1 MFLFVGTTIYGHDT
15 DFMAELVIGDAVM
28 ISHPTTLDDE
38 TRIVRMVLSN
48 SSISIS
54 SPFSSDLIT
63 TTPFRYVKAPKI
75 ELTEEEMQVERKQK
89 TQVILF
95 SSSAWFHIFLIDL
108 IWSDLIGGGGPSV
121 WGVCRE
127 GGGEGSGDEDQE

>member
-15 DFMAELVIGDAVM
+15 DFMSELVIGDAVM

-48 SSISIS
+48 TSISIS

-75 ELTEEEMQVERKQK
+75 ELTEEEMKVEKKQK
-89 TQVILF
+89 TQVRT
-95 SSSAWFHIFLIDL
+95 SSS
-108 IWSDLIGGGGPSV
+108 
-121 WGVCRE
+121 
-127 GGGEGSGDEDQE
+127 